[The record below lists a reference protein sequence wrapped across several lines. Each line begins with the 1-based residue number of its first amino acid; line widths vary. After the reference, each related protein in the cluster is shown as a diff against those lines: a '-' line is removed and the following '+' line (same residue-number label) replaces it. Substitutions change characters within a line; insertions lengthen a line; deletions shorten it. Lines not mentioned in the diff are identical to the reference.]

1 MFSVPSAAARLSSVP
16 PQAVLMAAV
25 VVMAVTFV
33 WQGANLFSVWRGADI
48 DSTRLAI
55 RAVGSSGSGI
65 GLEQVAKLHLFGEK
79 ANEPVVAAPSAADMP
94 QTDLKFVLV
103 GAMTNSDAAKA
114 SALITTDKQ
123 TSRFFVGDTIA
134 TGVVL
139 QEVRADAV
147 VLKRNGKLE
156 TLSFPRAAEST
167 VSAPNRGIGRPGGFM
182 RPVQPAVVPGTR
194 PLNNP
199 ANRFLHGNPRSNARP
214 AGKLPAHAGDQ

>member
-1 MFSVPSAAARLSSVP
+1 MV
-16 PQAVLMAAV
+16 
-25 VVMAVTFV
+25 VTFV
-33 WQGANLFSVWRGADI
+33 WQSVNLFSIWRGADI
-48 DSTRLAI
+48 DSARLAV
-55 RAVGSSGSGI
+55 RAAGSSGSGI

-79 ANEPVVAAPSAADMP
+79 ASEPVVTVPGTTEMP

-123 TSRFFVGDTIA
+123 TSRFFVGDAIA

-156 TLSFPRAAEST
+156 TLSFPRAADSAFST
-167 VSAPNRGIGRPGGFM
+167 PNSGLGRPSGFV
-182 RPVQPAVVPGTR
+182 RPARPAVVPGTR

-199 ANRFLHGNPRSNARP
+199 ANRFLHSNPRSNVRP
-214 AGKLPAHAGDQ
+214 AEALPAPAGN

>member
-1 MFSVPSAAARLSSVP
+1 MFSLPPAVSRLSSVS
-16 PQAVLMAAV
+16 PQTVLIAAVMVMAA
-25 VVMAVTFV
+25 AFV
-33 WQGANLFSVWRGADI
+33 WQGAHLVSAWRGTDMDGA
-48 DSTRLAI
+48 RLVI
-55 RAVGSSGSGI
+55 RAAGSSGSGI
-65 GLEQVAKLHLFGEK
+65 GLEQVAKLHLFGER
-79 ANEPVVAAPSAADMP
+79 AREPIVEPTTTEMP

-123 TSRFFVGDTIA
+123 TSRFFVGDAIA

-156 TLSFPRAAEST
+156 TLSFPRAAES
-167 VSAPNRGIGRPGGFM
+167 VASVPNHGIGRPSSFV
-182 RPVQPAVVPGTR
+182 RPAQPAVMPNTR

-199 ANRFLHGNPRSNARP
+199 ANRFLHGNPRNNARP
-214 AGKLPAHAGDQ
+214 DGRLPAHADNQ